1 MTNHEYIEAMQMRRS
16 RRTFLNKAPAPEV
29 LDVLKQY
36 VDWINETAELN
47 FVLFES
53 GKGLSSMLSGSF
65 ALVAVCGPDTQ
76 KAREDCG
83 YFGEQMVLEAVYSGL
98 GTCWLSSTFKE
109 EKIFQLCKL
118 PKKVRLYAAIA
129 FGYVRKE
136 LSAKEKMI
144 RRVTHKTS
152 KPYQKMF
159 TVCDEKLPDEY
170 VFAMQQVE
178 NAPSSVNRQPVLF
191 QFENGVLHAG
201 VPEPYSDQSIDFGI
215 AKFHF
220 ETGMRE
226 KGINGRWTS
235 AGNFETGQPAGM
247 PEPSDSAAKEGVNDV

>member
-1 MTNHEYIEAMQMRRS
+1 MTTHEYIEAMAMRRS
-16 RRTFLNKAPAPEV
+16 RRTFLNKPLSPEV
-29 LDVLKQY
+29 LDVLRQY
-36 VDWINETAELN
+36 VAWINETAGLN
-47 FVLFES
+47 FVLFEN
-53 GKGLSSMLSGSF
+53 GKGLSKMLGGSF

-98 GTCWLSSTFKE
+98 GTCWLASTYKE
-109 EKIFQLCKL
+109 EKVFQLCRL

-129 FGYVRKE
+129 VGYVRKE

-144 RRVTHKTS
+144 RKATHKTCR
-152 KPYQKMF
+152 PYQKMF

-178 NAPSSVNRQPVLF
+178 AAPSSVNRRPVRF
-191 QFENGVLHAG
+191 QYENGVLHAG
-201 VPEPYSDQSIDFGI
+201 VAEPYSDQSIDFGI

-220 ETGMRE
+220 ETAMRE

-235 AGNFETGQPAGM
+235 AGNFETGPSESA
-247 PEPSDSAAKEGVNDV
+247 PEISDSTEKEGVNDV